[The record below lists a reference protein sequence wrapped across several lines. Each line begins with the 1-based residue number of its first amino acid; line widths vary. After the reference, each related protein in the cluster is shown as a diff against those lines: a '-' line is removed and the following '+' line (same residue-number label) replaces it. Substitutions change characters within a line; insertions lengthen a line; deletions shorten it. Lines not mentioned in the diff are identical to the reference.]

1 MAKFKIALS
10 DTIFPKL
17 EIEYEEVKK
26 AGGELVVAKEQTEEE
41 IIKVVKDVDTIG
53 VTYAEITEKII
64 NTAKKCKI
72 IVRTGIGVNNINIEA
87 ATERGIYVA
96 NVPDYCFDEV
106 SDHAVALALALSR
119 KIVMFDRKVKNKEW
133 NHEGVKPIL
142 AMRGQTFGLIGFGNI
157 PRLIAKKVKVFGFNV
172 IAYDP
177 YIKPEVAEEMG
188 VKLVDIKTLLKES
201 DFISL
206 HTPLTPETK
215 HLIND
220 KTLKLMK
227 PTAFL
232 INTARGPLV
241 DEEAL
246 NKALKDKWISGAALD
261 VMEQEPPIDN
271 NPLLTLDNIIL
282 TPHAAFVSEKS
293 EIALRRKSI
302 QEAIRGALGEKPIN
316 WVNKKAIQFK

>member
-17 EIEYEEVKK
+17 EIECEEVKK
-26 AGGELVVAKEQTEEE
+26 TGGELVVAKEQTEVE
-41 IIKVVKDVDTIG
+41 IIKVVKDVDAIV

-64 NTAKKCKI
+64 NAAKKCKI

-106 SDHAVALALALSR
+106 SDHAIALAFALSR

-133 NHEGVKPIL
+133 NHEGVKPK
-142 AMRGQTFGLIGFGNI
+142 G
-157 PRLIAKKVKVFGFNV
+157 FGFNV

-215 HLIND
+215 HLINEE
-220 KTLKLMK
+220 TLKLMK

-232 INTARGPLV
+232 INTARGHLV

-246 NKALKDKWISGAALD
+246 NKALKDKWIAGAALD
-261 VMEQEPPIDN
+261 VMEQEPPVDN
-271 NPLLTLDNIIL
+271 NPLLALDNIIL

-293 EIALRRKSI
+293 IIVLRRKSM
-302 QEAIRGALGEKPIN
+302 QEAIRGALGEKPKN
-316 WVNKKAIQFK
+316 WVNKKAMEFK

>member
-17 EIEYEEVKK
+17 EIECEEVKK
-26 AGGELVVAKEQTEEE
+26 KGGELVVAKEQTEVE
-41 IIKVVKDVDTIG
+41 IIKVVKDVDAIV

-64 NTAKKCKI
+64 NAAKKCKI

-106 SDHAVALALALSR
+106 SDHAIALAFALSR

-157 PRLIAKKVKVFGFNV
+157 PRLIAKKVKGFGFNV

-215 HLIND
+215 HLINEE
-220 KTLKLMK
+220 TLKLMK

-232 INTARGPLV
+232 INTARGHLV

-246 NKALKDKWISGAALD
+246 NKALKDKWIAGAALD
-261 VMEQEPPIDN
+261 VMEQEPPVDN
-271 NPLLTLDNIIL
+271 NPLLALDNIIL

-293 EIALRRKSI
+293 IIVLRRKSM
-302 QEAIRGALGEKPIN
+302 QEAIRRKPCNLNNSKNRSI
-316 WVNKKAIQFK
+316 F